1 MSDTG
6 TPRLPLIH
14 KLSCMETKGCRT
26 FYLALKARH
35 WATLDTR
42 DYENKWQNELDTTF
56 SVNFWNKIWQINKHS
71 LVSNRMKWVNLQ
83 ILKFIL
89 PTNYTVNKYKPSQ
102 DPRCSFCTAHSE
114 RLPYLV
120 WSCLVV
126 RDFWE
131 MVGNILTTY
140 YPSFKLNNKEAIFGD
155 ISSKG
160 DSVTNTMILLA
171 KQFLWRQKFG
181 SKNINELQFIIFM
194 KAELGFLVKTMEFKG
209 KGQEFR
215 QEWDKILQHFDVD

>member
-1 MSDTG
+1 M
-6 TPRLPLIH
+6 
-14 KLSCMETKGCRT
+14 
-26 FYLALKARH
+26 
-35 WATLDTR
+35 
-42 DYENKWQNELDTTF
+42 
-56 SVNFWNKIWQINKHS
+56 
-71 LVSNRMKWVNLQ
+71 
-83 ILKFIL
+83 
-89 PTNYTVNKYKPSQ
+89 
-102 DPRCSFCTAHSE
+102 
-114 RLPYLV
+114 
-120 WSCLVV
+120 V

-140 YPSFKLNNKEAIFGD
+140 YPSFKLNKKEAIFGD

-160 DSVTNTMILLA
+160 DSVKNTMILLA
-171 KQFLWRQKFG
+171 KQFLWRQKFR